1 MSSNIGR
8 IAGLL
13 GLVALLSSGFAFLV
27 TGRFADPFVWL
38 QLAVALAAICIYA
51 ATNLR
56 QMRDNLTGRGALY
69 GTVSVVGALALL
81 AALAGVNYIAVKK
94 PKSWDLTKDK
104 IFTLSDQTTGVLKGL
119 KEKVAIQAFYSGGEP
134 EYQELD
140 SRLRQYKA
148 QTDKLSVEIVDPFKH
163 PARVKELNISQSG
176 PRIIV
181 TSGNKEAR
189 AKETSEEA
197 LTNALIEVSRGSTK
211 KIYFTKGHGEHAVA
225 DNTER
230 GLKQFVD
237 NLKSEGY
244 QTDEIV
250 LAEHKEMP
258 ADTQALVVAGPV
270 AALSEGEAKLVKEWV
285 EKGGKLVAMI
295 DPGVQSG
302 LETAFEGW
310 GIHVGKD
317 EVIDPE
323 AQNPEV
329 AIAQSYADHPI
340 TQPRSSPF
348 ALATIF
354 PLARSV
360 SKTQVAPAGWTVTE
374 LAKTGPRAWGET
386 GSVTSG
392 AVKFDPAQD
401 LKGPVSLAATST
413 KGAESRVVVVGNSLF
428 ASNGY
433 YRLSGNKDFALNAVS
448 WTAKEESRI
457 SIRPKQ
463 RQGNHLFLSAEQK
476 RTMTLFAFDLLPF
489 GLLFAG
495 LVVWQTR
502 KSR

>member
-27 TGRFADPFVWL
+27 TGRFAVPFVWV

-104 IFTLSDQTTGVLKGL
+104 IFTLSDQTIGVLQTL
-119 KEKVAIQAFYSGGEP
+119 KQPVKVQAFYAGSEP
-134 EYQELD
+134 EYPELD
-140 SRLRQYKA
+140 ARLRQYQSK
-148 QTDKLSVEIVDPFKH
+148 TDQLSVEFVDPFKH
-163 PARVKELNISQSG
+163 PARGKEMNISQSG

-181 TSGNKEAR
+181 TGGQKEAL

-197 LTNALIEVSRGSTK
+197 LTNALIEVTGGSSK
-211 KIYFTKGHGEHAVA
+211 KVYFSKGHGEHAVA

-244 QTDEIV
+244 QTDEIL

-258 ADTQALVVAGPV
+258 ADAQALVIAGPV
-270 AALSEGEAKLVKEWV
+270 GSFTEGEVKLIKGWV
-285 EKGGKLVAMI
+285 EKGGKLVAMM
-295 DPGVQSG
+295 DPGAQVG
-302 LETAFEGW
+302 LEGAFVGW
-310 GIHVGKD
+310 GIQVGKD

-329 AIAQSYADHPI
+329 AI
-340 TQPRSSPF
+340 
-348 ALATIF
+348 
-354 PLARSV
+354 
-360 SKTQVAPAGWTVTE
+360 
-374 LAKTGPRAWGET
+374 
-386 GSVTSG
+386 
-392 AVKFDPAQD
+392 
-401 LKGPVSLAATST
+401 
-413 KGAESRVVVVGNSLF
+413 
-428 ASNGY
+428 
-433 YRLSGNKDFALNAVS
+433 
-448 WTAKEESRI
+448 
-457 SIRPKQ
+457 
-463 RQGNHLFLSAEQK
+463 
-476 RTMTLFAFDLLPF
+476 
-489 GLLFAG
+489 
-495 LVVWQTR
+495 
-502 KSR
+502 